1 MADRFLLKKFA
12 SNTNDVGQFG
22 SFQQGGGKIGDGV
35 KTTDPDL
42 IQSLPAWQ
50 AGWGNAVDYGLL
62 LPRLEEMN
70 GVQRVFAEM
79 LWNQWRDGMTFW
91 QAGAPV
97 KALQSVVMYQTGDEL
112 PKIYVNKTGA
122 NGANPPPQDTDN
134 WALAFDPTNTQLLS
148 NMEQVVS
155 DSAEKY
161 PSSKA
166 IKDYTSSFDLS
177 RSCFTNSISKFPVNY
192 LMRLSVD
199 SYNQYKPN
207 LNDGNEAI
215 YPMGKNSSLAV
226 GDTFVYGENTGT
238 IKDITTDEN
247 GLSFA
252 KITWSTT
259 NYYGVAVTGASQFVL
274 LKDGGQLVNMDNYSS
289 AALIYSTETP
299 AQSDTYNI
307 PAYWYDATNNVMKKS
322 TDKGAT
328 WVDCYASFPLASF
341 GTAKDTNGNISVT
354 RCHFCNS
361 VSFMGSKLILLPF
374 GEITAVFYAS
384 SFANKRVEKV
394 PTIFKT
400 VEALGV
406 LSNTTNGYYVGAY
419 LTFKGSGSQRT
430 FYVRE
435 IHIFSNITNYGFSTG
450 SSTYNLQ
457 TGGYY
462 QYGEA
467 GSNPLNFCPLGKFYT
482 KYSTKDNY
490 VSGVDCFGSLLNA
503 PMQPIIQ
510 ETYHNGTSWYRVW
523 SDGFIEQ
530 GGIVTPAAISVDYT
544 GNFII
549 AFNSVVL
556 NMTLQDRAWYAQG
569 MSNSIINPSGLTK
582 FVYKIGNLGN
592 VNQPMYWYACGY

>member
-1 MADRFLLKKFA
+1 MTTGKVLKMKFERLNIKHFA
-12 SNTNDVGQFG
+12 ELATNNGVFG
-22 SFQQGGGKIGDGV
+22 SAQASLKNEGT
-35 KTTDPDL
+35 KTTDYNQ
-42 IQSLPAWQ
+42 IASLPAFKE
-50 AGWGNAVDYGLL
+50 GWNSATLTTKT
-62 LPRLEEMN
+62 LPPLEEMQGLESYLSYLIN
-70 GVQRVFAEM
+70 YLYQQGI
-79 LWNQWRDGMTFW
+79 
-91 QAGAPV
+91 APWDANYTYYV
-97 KALQSVVMYQTGDEL
+97 GSVVVVIDPQTNQVKLYSSLTND
-112 PKIYVNKTGA
+112 NTGNDPSTSA
-122 NGANPPPQDTDN
+122 DN
-134 WALAFDPTNTQLLS
+134 WTGVGNGLDPNTFANTSLS
-148 NMEQVVS
+148 NLDATGQGVL
-155 DSAEKY
+155 DAKLDR
-161 PSSKA
+161 A
-166 IKDYTSSFDLS
+166 N
-177 RSCFTNSISKFPVNY
+177 FTNCVSKFPVNY

-289 AALIYSTETP
+289 AALIYSTKTP

-430 FYVRE
+430 FYVGE